1 MKYRVLLVD
10 DEPAILFSV
19 SMMLEGDD
27 LEVHTA
33 TSVETA
39 RQKLVTESYD
49 LVLTD
54 LKMET
59 PAAGYDVV
67 EVANQQD
74 YKPATAVMSAYSAL
88 SSDWADHGADAVFEK
103 PTNPPELLRAIKK
116 LLEARERKLMRA

>member
-1 MKYRVLLVD
+1 MKHRVLLVD

-33 TSVETA
+33 TSVQTA
-39 RQKLVTESYD
+39 RQKLAAEIYD
-49 LVLTD
+49 LVITD

-59 PAAGYDVV
+59 PTAGYDIV
-67 EVANQQD
+67 EAANQQH

-88 SSDWADHGADAVFEK
+88 SSDWAEHGANAVFEK